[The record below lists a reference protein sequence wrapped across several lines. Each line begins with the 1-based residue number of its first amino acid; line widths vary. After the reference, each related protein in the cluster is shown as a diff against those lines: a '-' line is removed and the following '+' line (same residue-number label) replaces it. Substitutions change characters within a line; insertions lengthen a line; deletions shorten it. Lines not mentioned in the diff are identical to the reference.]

1 MSELQDLL
9 AALDSVNQEI
19 EQQVAKLVRQAQQ
32 LNQAAAQAS
41 AVTRASSRAERDR
54 TAIAMKSAQGAVSQA
69 AQHLHQAALA
79 GKGFVARNAG
89 ARGGERGASP
99 EFGPGAASPTT
110 SHALAAIRSW
120 LPEINPGY
128 TGHPFDPRS
137 SNCGAC
143 AAALFARFEGTRS
156 AAFAGTRTLSVPE
169 MEAFTGRPQVPMS
182 PSAIRDA
189 LVAAGPGSHAV
200 IGIDRTIGP
209 GHWFNAYYDGE
220 RVVAIDGQSGEIHDW
235 PPEYGSPNNPVNHW
249 DMGAL

>member
-9 AALDSVNQEI
+9 VALDSVNREI

-41 AVTRASSRAERDR
+41 AVTHASSRAEGDR
-54 TAIAMKSAQGAVSQA
+54 TAIALKSAQRAVSQA
-69 AQHLHQAALA
+69 AQLLHQAALA

-89 ARGGERGASP
+89 AQGGARGASP
-99 EFGPGAASPTT
+99 EFGPGTASPTA
-110 SHALAAIRSW
+110 SQALAAIGSW

-128 TGHPFDPRS
+128 TGDAFDPRS

-143 AAALFARFEGTRS
+143 AAAVFARLEGTMP

-169 MEAFTGRPQVPMS
+169 MEAFTGGPQVPMS
-182 PSAIRDA
+182 PSAIRDT
-189 LVAAGPGSHAV
+189 LIAAGPGSHAV

-220 RVVAIDGQSGEIHDW
+220 RVVAIDGQSGEIQDW
-235 PPEYGSPNNPVNHW
+235 PPVYGSRNNPVSNW